1 MFISSS
7 KSLNEVKKLQT
18 RVIRIL
24 HNYCITL
31 CNQFLEKQ
39 MKMKTKMKVRNYC
52 TLCVEIFKALNNLKS
67 TVKKTKKASIND
79 CVRVSKVPWK
89 FCISTICNF
98 AVIYPWNL
106 LISLK
111 VSYFLTVSII
121 FSVYKQNLTAQ

>member
-31 CNQFLEKQ
+31 CNQLLEKQ

-67 TVKKTKKASIND
+67 TVMKTKKASIND
-79 CVRVSKVPWK
+79 CVRVSKVP
-89 FCISTICNF
+89 
-98 AVIYPWNL
+98 
-106 LISLK
+106 
-111 VSYFLTVSII
+111 
-121 FSVYKQNLTAQ
+121 